1 MYPFIGYINSG
12 PRGTLDYI
20 PITYNAH
27 DTANMKLD
35 PATPYVK
42 CNDWTAKDQSVYA
55 SKYKFRNK
63 LYPKKADT
71 YALEKQYTMYITI
84 IHKTKII
91 YQLILKWV

>member
-1 MYPFIGYINSG
+1 MD
-12 PRGTLDYI
+12 GTLDYI

-42 CNDWTAKDQSVYA
+42 CNDWVVLKMNQYI
-55 SKYKFRNK
+55 SKYKFHNK
-63 LYPKKADT
+63 LYLNCVIRQIHM
-71 YALEKQYTMYITI
+71 YWVKQYTTYITI

-91 YQLILKWV
+91 YQPF